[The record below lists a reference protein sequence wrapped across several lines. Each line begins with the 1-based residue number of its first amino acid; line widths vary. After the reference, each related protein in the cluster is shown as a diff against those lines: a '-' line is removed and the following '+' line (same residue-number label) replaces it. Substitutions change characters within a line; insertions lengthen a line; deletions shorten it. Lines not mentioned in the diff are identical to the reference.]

1 MGDAAAV
8 ADDVQAGV
16 LGLQVLVY
24 GNLHVV
30 ELDLYTIEQGV
41 VVGGARGDLVQG
53 VDHLN
58 DAVQNPL
65 GQYQAQVA
73 GSCVQCGGDEA
84 LLHPLGSGALAP
96 DQIAEAL
103 DHDAAAQHIAQA
115 GNGFAVAVGVLEGL
129 GEVLGNQQG
138 KIGVLRLLGGVF
150 VAVAVDSDDAVGVLV
165 NHGPLGVH
173 AEGADLVFVLLGPV
187 DDLALIQLVG
197 QVGED
202 NGGQLHA
209 NADVHTVG
217 LSGDV
222 HVPADLLHPLAAA
235 AAYGDDALS
244 AGVAFAVAGDL
255 IAAVDDGDAPDRGI
269 KMEVHLVLQFGI
281 QVFQHHIVDVR
292 AQVAD
297 GSVQQVQVI
306 LDTDGLELGPGGG
319 VELGALAAVG
329 HVDLVYV
336 VHQIQGTLLADILVE
351 GTAEVIGDVVLAVGE
366 GAGPAEAAHDGA
378 ALAADA
384 ALDGG
389 AVDGALPLIQ
399 RMACLKNA
407 DFQIGI
413 AQGQL
418 VGRKNAAGTGADD
431 QDIVIHG
438 FVS

>member
-1 MGDAAAV
+1 M
-8 ADDVQAGV
+8 
-16 LGLQVLVY
+16 
-24 GNLHVV
+24 
-30 ELDLYTIEQGV
+30 
-41 VVGGARGDLVQG
+41 
-53 VDHLN
+53 
-58 DAVQNPL
+58 
-65 GQYQAQVA
+65 
-73 GSCVQCGGDEA
+73 
-84 LLHPLGSGALAP
+84 
-96 DQIAEAL
+96 
-103 DHDAAAQHIAQA
+103 
-115 GNGFAVAVGVLEGL
+115 
-129 GEVLGNQQG
+129 
-138 KIGVLRLLGGVF
+138 
-150 VAVAVDSDDAVGVLV
+150 
-165 NHGPLGVH
+165 
-173 AEGADLVFVLLGPV
+173 
-187 DDLALIQLVG
+187 
-197 QVGED
+197 
-202 NGGQLHA
+202 
-209 NADVHTVG
+209 
-217 LSGDV
+217 
-222 HVPADLLHPLAAA
+222 
-235 AAYGDDALS
+235 
-244 AGVAFAVAGDL
+244 
-255 IAAVDDGDAPDRGI
+255 
-269 KMEVHLVLQFGI
+269 
-281 QVFQHHIVDVR
+281 
-292 AQVAD
+292 AD

-306 LDTDGLELGPGGG
+306 LDTDGLELGSGGG